1 MPFSSPQGALR
12 HMKWLCLV
20 AHSKD
25 AVSLWGVWCPLSNRG
40 HFLLSL
46 KVFTVKC
53 CVLSHAFPCSPKGGC
68 SFPPSS
74 LRVDLH
80 DVSVRYSNLP
90 RPSTSWLPCSF
101 PCSLRPSW
109 LGPLPL
115 AFFSAHLCSNA
126 VWLKCLS
133 YCLTQHTGLFSPL
146 NLERAVWDGWYF
158 FLPCLWYSTVK
169 PSVPFFLVK
178 FFSLWH
184 YSEIFFKYKSFLFY
198 YLLSFMLKN

>member
-1 MPFSSPQGALR
+1 MQC
-12 HMKWLCLV
+12 LC
-20 AHSKD
+20 
-25 AVSLWGVWCPLSNRG
+25 GVFDVPYQTG

-101 PCSLRPSW
+101 PCSPLGWDLCLW
-109 LGPLPL
+109 LSSLL
-115 AFFSAHLCSNA
+115 TSAA
-126 VWLKCLS
+126 MLS
-133 YCLTQHTGLFSPL
+133 GLGVSHTVSHNTLGCSPL
-146 NLERAVWDGWYF
+146 STWKELCETDGI
-158 FLPCLWYSTVK
+158 S
-169 PSVPFFLVK
+169 
-178 FFSLWH
+178 
-184 YSEIFFKYKSFLFY
+184 SFHVY
-198 YLLSFMLKN
+198 GIQQ

>member
-1 MPFSSPQGALR
+1 MPFSSPQGALG

-74 LRVDLH
+74 LRADLH
-80 DVSVRYSNLP
+80 DVSVRYSNFP
-90 RPSTSWLPCSF
+90 RPSTSWLLCSF

-115 AFFSAHLCSNA
+115 LSSLLTSAAMLSGLGVSHTVSHNTLGCSPLSTWKELCETDGISSFHVYGIQQWSHLC
-126 VWLKCLS
+126 
-133 YCLTQHTGLFSPL
+133 HFSWW
-146 NLERAVWDGWYF
+146 N
-158 FLPCLWYSTVK
+158 
-169 PSVPFFLVK
+169 

-184 YSEIFFKYKSFLFY
+184 YSEIFLKYKSFLFY